1 MKRFLRSMA
10 LASALTIIGSAAY
23 AEEQHQPAPAGLDV
37 HFGFPGTQ
45 GLNELL
51 VKKGIVTKEELEAQA
66 KKHSMNISGY
76 IQLQGTVI
84 ENNDEVGYEIPTPKS
99 FTDEDGFRVRRAKLA
114 VFGNAYEH
122 VKFKLE
128 ADFAGAAPRLDDAF
142 IEDDRRSYLIGRLGQ
157 FKVPFSLEMLTSDT
171 EIITI
176 ERSEVV
182 NQISPGRD
190 AGISFSG
197 ILTDG
202 MIAYS
207 VGIFNGHQP
216 NAATTYATGSFIDAG
231 KNKTNDN
238 NQMMLTGRITVKPI
252 EGVSVGL
259 SALKEDSKANDHQA
273 YGIEAQ
279 AKYPNTGCT
288 LQAEYLSQKYND
300 KTSDGFYL
308 AAGHFVVPKNLEAVL
323 KYEKYNDG
331 ANATGRDDINW
342 LTLGVNFYIYGDHD
356 AKLMANYIIKGEE
369 NSSYDNDTLLA
380 QLQLRF

>member
-10 LASALTIIGSAAY
+10 LASVLAIIASAAY
-23 AEEQHQPAPAGLDV
+23 TEEQHQSAPAGLDV

-51 VKKGIVTKEELEAQA
+51 VKKGIVTREELEAQA
-66 KKHSMNISGY
+66 KKHSLNVAGY
-76 IQLQGTVI
+76 IQVQGAII
-84 ENNDEVGYEIPTPKS
+84 ENNSGVD
-99 FTDEDGFRVRRAKLA
+99 DNDGFRIRRAKLA
-114 VFGNAYEH
+114 TFGNAYEH

-128 ADFAGAAPRLDDAF
+128 ADFAGTGPKLDDAF
-142 IEDDRRSYLIGRLGQ
+142 IEDDRLSYLTGRLGQ

-171 EIITI
+171 EIMTI
-176 ERSEVV
+176 ERAEVV

-197 ILTDG
+197 ILPDG

-216 NAATTYATGSFIDAG
+216 NAATTYTTGSFMDAG
-231 KNKTNDN
+231 KNKTNDD
-238 NQMMLTGRITVKPI
+238 NQMMLAGRVMVKPI

-259 SALKEDSKANDHQA
+259 SALKEDSTANDHQA

-279 AKYPNTGCT
+279 AKYPKTGCS
-288 LQAEYLSQKYND
+288 LQGEYLSQKYND
-300 KTSDGFYL
+300 KTSDGFYV

-331 ANATGRDDINW
+331 ANTTGRDDINW
-342 LTLGVNFYIYGDHD
+342 LTLGINFYIYGDHD

-369 NSSYDNDTLLA
+369 NNSYDNDTFLA